1 MNGNFILESF
11 DQVENLVLKVET
23 LTQWIYR
30 LCESNN
36 LSLKTTELAAQLF
49 QKCFSKKCCNLDNIL
64 LIAITSL
71 FISIKYNECSNL
83 TKINLQDCILLGNG
97 SYSEKDF
104 LEMELKILNLINFD
118 VNLPTISDFL
128 QEETLKYVDLVL
140 FVTLDSEFWSFS
152 KKDLSQAILA
162 FANNPKKDQNEITT
176 NIINLIQTKVNM
188 LTVIGNDQKA
198 NLKQKRK
205 RIQKQKLRIKKRNQ
219 RGFNQN
225 KLDVQI

>member
-1 MNGNFILESF
+1 MIFTSLN
-11 DQVENLVLKVET
+11 Q
-23 LTQWIYR
+23 
-30 LCESNN
+30 LCEENN

-49 QKCFSKKCCNLDNIL
+49 QKCFSQKCCNLSNIL

-83 TKINLQDCILLGNG
+83 TQINLQDCILLGNG
-97 SYSEKDF
+97 NYTEKDF

-128 QEETLKYVDLVL
+128 QEETIQYVDLVL
-140 FVTLDSEFWSFS
+140 FVTLDSKFWSFS
-152 KKDLSQAILA
+152 KLDLFQAILA
-162 FANNPKKDQNEITT
+162 FANKPKKDQNEITT
-176 NIINLIQTKVNM
+176 NVFYSHQYQIMNIIQTKVNM
-188 LTVIGNDQKA
+188 LTAISNDQKT
-198 NLKQKRK
+198 NLKQQRK